1 MFARNLLVTVAA
13 LATVVVLT
21 ATAKAIT
28 VDLEQRRIIADIV
41 RDISTPA
48 TRSEAIGKLIA
59 IVGDQDQDPTLR
71 WMAAD
76 KLGDLQASEAK
87 DMLRDLALKLEL
99 KEPDVYLKRSTTR
112 AYWKIVVAEQPS
124 PDVQEELL
132 MSLLSKFAPQ
142 PQADIVWHWAVD
154 ELANRGVERALPR
167 MEKCIERR
175 IGADEKRAN
184 YEIWLCKTK
193 VDLLT
198 KNPDRQVALSKGLA
212 TRDPNQN
219 QKLIRWAIDE
229 LGKLDTRKSRRTLVK
244 FALRL
249 QRRYYTRFGK
259 RVEIDEKDLFGRRAD
274 SFYHQVIEILRASG
288 MTDEQ
293 IKETGLRPDKYFL
306 RS

>member
-1 MFARNLLVTVAA
+1 MVARNLLVTVAA

-167 MEKCIERR
+167 L
-175 IGADEKRAN
+175 AN